1 MSKFLRVLDG
11 NYNIKVQDGGEITLD
26 TGSQVGS
33 VRITGNLIVEGDN
46 TTVSSENTVFKDNI
60 IVLNSPGKIYATF
73 VGSITGNI
81 LTVTSI
87 ATGTILT
94 GMSISWYD
102 LAPLDSSIIGA
113 SQITGQ
119 VSGSLGGVGV
129 YNIADTLS
137 PAVSSRTITGE
148 KLSSGGGSGVT
159 LGTAG
164 IRIDRGTLVD
174 AQLLW
179 DEALNPFDPASATNA
194 DGAFKLTYANGDP
207 IGLRTNSISSGGEIF
222 LQPGSGYVQVY
233 KVNYQNDLLTENVT
247 YPVVANRVLYPDVV
261 PNKRYVDQ
269 AIFDAVATLAPTFI
283 ERGDTEVRVYDTA
296 LSDPISKATIEIDG
310 VLKNTFLDNQVD
322 FLQDQINL
330 AEIRIQES
338 TISAPGTGGDLIL
351 QATGAQSVR
360 IDDTL
365 LIKSAA
371 IAPTYD
377 GIGLK
382 LYTGAQSTG
391 GTGLFYVNSTNT
403 RDEIISKNR
412 SLLFSMIF

>member
-1 MSKFLRVLDG
+1 
-11 NYNIKVQDGGEITLD
+11 
-26 TGSQVGS
+26 
-33 VRITGNLIVEGDN
+33 
-46 TTVSSENTVFKDNI
+46 
-60 IVLNSPGKIYATF
+60 
-73 VGSITGNI
+73 
-81 LTVTSI
+81 
-87 ATGTILT
+87 
-94 GMSISWYD
+94 MSISWYD

-113 SQITGQ
+113 SQISVQ

-164 IRIDRGTLVD
+164 IRIDRGNQID
-174 AQLLW
+174 AELLY
-179 DEALNPFDPASATNA
+179 DESLSPYNPDLATNG
-194 DGAFKLTYANGDP
+194 DGAFKLTYANGTP
-207 IGLRTNSISSGGEIF
+207 IGLQTNSISSGGEIV
-222 LQPGSGYVQVY
+222 LQPGGSGAVLAY
-233 KVNYQNDLLTENVT
+233 KVNYETFVTQNNHI
-247 YPVVANRVLYPDVV
+247 
-261 PNKRYVDQ
+261 PNKKYVDDEI
-269 AIFDAVATLAPTFI
+269 ATAVATLAPTFI
-283 ERGDTEVRVYDTA
+283 ERGDTEVRVYDTT
-296 LSDPISKATIEIDG
+296 LGDPISKATVEIDG
-310 VLKNTFLDNQVD
+310 TLTNTFLANQVD

-338 TISAPGTGGDLIL
+338 TISAPGTGGDLVL
-351 QATGAQSVR
+351 QAQGSQSVR

-391 GTGLFYVNSTNT
+391 KTGLFYVNSTNT

>member
-87 ATGTILT
+87 ASGTILI

-113 SQITGQ
+113 SQITVQ

-164 IRIDRGTLVD
+164 IRIDRGNLID
-174 AQLLW
+174 AELLY
-179 DEALNPFDPASATNA
+179 DESLSPYNPATATNA
-194 DGAFKLTYANGDP
+194 DGAFILQFANSEP
-207 IGLRTNSISSGGEIF
+207 IGLRTNSISSGGEIV
-222 LQPGSGYVQVY
+222 LQPGGSGAVLAY
-233 KVNYQNDLLTENVT
+233 KVNYETFVTQNNHI
-247 YPVVANRVLYPDVV
+247 
-261 PNKRYVDQ
+261 PNKKYVDDEI
-269 AIFDAVATLAPTFI
+269 AIAIATLAPTFI

-338 TISAPGTGGDLIL
+338 TISAPGTGGDLVL

-382 LYTGAQSTG
+382 LYTGAQSIG

>member
-11 NYNIKVQDGGEITLD
+11 NYNIKVQNGGEITLD

-87 ATGTILT
+87 ASGTILL

-164 IRIDRGTLVD
+164 IRIDRGNLTD
-174 AQLLW
+174 AELLY
-179 DEALNPFDPASATNA
+179 DESLNPYNPATATNA

-207 IGLRTNSISSGGEIF
+207 IGLRTNSISSGGDIS
-222 LQPGSGYVQVY
+222 LQPGGLVKVF
-233 KVNYQNDLLTENVT
+233 KVNYENNLLTENVT
-247 YPVVANRVLYPDVV
+247 YPIVANRVLFPDVV

-269 AIFDAVATLAPTFI
+269 AIYDAVSGLAPEYI
-283 ERGDTEVRVYDTA
+283 GSEDTQVITYDTA
-296 LSDPISKATIEIDG
+296 EGDPISEVTIEIDG
-310 VLKNTFLDNQVD
+310 VLKNEFKANQVN

-330 AEIRIQES
+330 SEIRIEES
-338 TISAPGTGGDLIL
+338 TISAPGTTEDLIL
-351 QATGAQSVR
+351 QAQGVRSVR

-365 LIKSAA
+365 LMKSAA

>member
-1 MSKFLRVLDG
+1 MDG

-87 ATGTILT
+87 ASGTILL
-94 GMSISWYD
+94 GMGISWYD

-164 IRIDRGTLVD
+164 IRIDRGNLTD
-174 AQLLW
+174 AELLY
-179 DEALNPFDPASATNA
+179 DESLNPYNPATATNA
-194 DGAFKLTYANGDP
+194 DGAFVLQFANSDP
-207 IGLRTNSISSGGEIF
+207 IGLRTNSISSGGEIA
-222 LQPGSGYVQVY
+222 LQPGGSGAVLAY
-233 KVNYQNDLLTENVT
+233 KVNYETFVTQNNHI
-247 YPVVANRVLYPDVV
+247 
-261 PNKRYVDQ
+261 PNKKYVDDEI
-269 AIFDAVATLAPTFI
+269 ATAVATLAPTFI
-283 ERGDTEVRVYDTA
+283 ERGDTEVRVYDTT
-296 LSDPISKATIEIDG
+296 LGDPTSKATVEIDG
-310 VLKNTFLDNQVD
+310 TLTNTFLANQVD

-351 QATGAQSVR
+351 QAQGSQSVR

-365 LIKSAA
+365 LMKSAA

>member
-1 MSKFLRVLDG
+1 
-11 NYNIKVQDGGEITLD
+11 
-26 TGSQVGS
+26 
-33 VRITGNLIVEGDN
+33 
-46 TTVSSENTVFKDNI
+46 
-60 IVLNSPGKIYATF
+60 VLNSPGKIYATF

-87 ATGTILT
+87 ASGTILT

-119 VSGSLGGVGV
+119 VSGSSGGVGV

-164 IRIDRGTLVD
+164 IRIDRGNMID
-174 AQLLW
+174 AQFLF
-179 DEALNPFDPASATNA
+179 DETNGLYEDPNPLVGPNT
-194 DGAFKLTYANGDP
+194 DGVFKLTYANGEP
-207 IGLRTNSISSGGEIF
+207 IGLQTNSISSGGAIY
-222 LQPGSGYVQVY
+222 LQPGGLGAVTAF
-233 KVNYQNDLLTENVT
+233 KTNYETFVTQPNDI
-247 YPVVANRVLYPDVV
+247 
-261 PNKRYVDQ
+261 PNKKYVDDEI
-269 AIFDAVATLAPTFI
+269 AIAIATLAPTFI
-283 ERGDTEVRVYDTA
+283 ERGDTEVRVYDTT
-296 LSDPISKATIEIDG
+296 LGDPISKATVEING
-310 VLKNTFLDNQVD
+310 TLTNTFLANQVD

-330 AEIRIQES
+330 AEIRIEES
-338 TISAPGTGGDLIL
+338 TISAPGTGGDLVL
-351 QATGAQSVR
+351 QAQGSQSVR

-365 LIKSAA
+365 LMKSAA

-382 LYTGAQSTG
+382 LYTGAQSIG
-391 GTGLFYVNSTNT
+391 GTGLFYVNSINT

>member
-1 MSKFLRVLDG
+1 
-11 NYNIKVQDGGEITLD
+11 
-26 TGSQVGS
+26 
-33 VRITGNLIVEGDN
+33 
-46 TTVSSENTVFKDNI
+46 
-60 IVLNSPGKIYATF
+60 
-73 VGSITGNI
+73 
-81 LTVTSI
+81 
-87 ATGTILT
+87 
-94 GMSISWYD
+94 
-102 LAPLDSSIIGA
+102 
-113 SQITGQ
+113 
-119 VSGSLGGVGV
+119 VGV

-164 IRIDRGTLVD
+164 IRIDRGNMID
-174 AQLLW
+174 AQFLF
-179 DEALNPFDPASATNA
+179 DETDGLYEDPNPLIGVNP
-194 DGAFKLTYANGDP
+194 DGVFKLTYANGVP
-207 IGLRTNSISSGGEIF
+207 IGLQTNSISSGGAIY
-222 LQPGSGYVQVY
+222 LQPGGLGAVRAIKPLYETFVLDP
-233 KVNYQNDLLTENVT
+233 NDI
-247 YPVVANRVLYPDVV
+247 
-261 PNKRYVDQ
+261 PNKKYVDDEI
-269 AIFDAVATLAPTFI
+269 AIAIATLAPTFI
-283 ERGDTEVRVYDTA
+283 ERGDTEVRVYDTTLGDA
-296 LSDPISKATIEIDG
+296 ISKATIEIDG

-330 AEIRIQES
+330 AEIRIEES

-382 LYTGAQSTG
+382 LYTGAQSIG